1 MHDDL
6 RMPPKDTILDV
17 KLGRI
22 ESDLALSTAR
32 SISNPGQVPVRYGY
46 GHGNMII
53 WNDRDTRDLL
63 FTHDGNTLRS
73 NACRA
78 LWHMSPAVIKELI
91 RGYRLARAAGL
102 LGDGKCNEE
111 AALFMSRTNVDDNC
125 VPLTRDQLI
134 VDGRQQMGEL
144 VSVLRAENRK
154 PGGIKVS

>member
-22 ESDLALSTAR
+22 ESDLVSATAR
-32 SISNPGQVPVRYGY
+32 SISDPGQVPERYGY
-46 GHGNMII
+46 DHGNMII
-53 WNDRDTRDLL
+53 WNDRGTRDLL

-111 AALFMSRTNVDDNC
+111 AALYLSNLNVADNDRD
-125 VPLTRDQLI
+125 TRIADGKRQMAEI
-134 VDGRQQMGEL
+134 VGI
-144 VSVLRAENRK
+144 LRKEDRK
-154 PGGIKVS
+154 PGGIKSS